1 MQTFL
6 TTAFI
11 CFAKSIDR
19 VVRNLNDELL
29 LKIFTEDKL
38 KQFDE
43 MTKAALRRDKQILKA
58 RADSLVNLKVIVWT
72 MWLTTVFNLCY
83 SLCVFFLYAPEC
95 YAVRISSTLDS
106 VFTLIDRL
114 DSYII
119 WFYPIIY
126 LFWPTKSN
134 LVQEKRKDKVIEY
147 SSTASSNRS
156 SINRYQAQIVFH
168 NGSDST
174 SSSSDDDMY
183 DFKSMGS
190 KSNVFVLNWSKEDH
204 LAPKVVH
211 TGSSSVLLQ
220 EDQPEH

>member
-1 MQTFL
+1 
-6 TTAFI
+6 
-11 CFAKSIDR
+11 
-19 VVRNLNDELL
+19 
-29 LKIFTEDKL
+29 
-38 KQFDE
+38 
-43 MTKAALRRDKQILKA
+43 
-58 RADSLVNLKVIVWT
+58 
-72 MWLTTVFNLCY
+72 
-83 SLCVFFLYAPEC
+83 
-95 YAVRISSTLDS
+95 

-147 SSTASSNRS
+147 SSTVSSNRS

>member
-1 MQTFL
+1 
-6 TTAFI
+6 
-11 CFAKSIDR
+11 
-19 VVRNLNDELL
+19 
-29 LKIFTEDKL
+29 
-38 KQFDE
+38 
-43 MTKAALRRDKQILKA
+43 MTRAALRRDKQILKA

-72 MWLTTVFNLCY
+72 MWLTTIFNLCY
-83 SLCVFFLYAPEC
+83 SLCVFFLYASQC
-95 YAVRISSTLDS
+95 YAVRISPTVDS

-114 DSYII
+114 DAYII

-147 SSTASSNRS
+147 SSTVSSNRS

>member
-11 CFAKSIDR
+11 CFAKSINT

-29 LKIFTEDKL
+29 LKIFTEGKL

-43 MTKAALRRDKQILKA
+43 MTRAALHRDKQILKA
-58 RADSLVNLKVIVWT
+58 RADSLINLKVIVWT

-95 YAVRISSTLDS
+95 YAVRISATADS

-147 SSTASSNRS
+147 SSTVSTNRS
-156 SINRYQAQIVFH
+156 SINRYQAQVVFH

-204 LAPKVVH
+204 LAPKVAH
-211 TGSSSVLLQ
+211 TGSLSVILQ
-220 EDQPEH
+220 ED